1 MYWSS
6 GFNVPLWFIT
16 ERDVNITVDVDKID
30 ILRVRH
36 NFSRTFVTIAEPYNA
51 VRNYLR
57 RHQNG
62 NYTHLDLS
70 PYCVKILFVY
80 YDKSESPLWLDN
92 HWSYMTKKHC
102 LFFRDFK
109 ETMVTA
115 NPWYQKHKNVT
126 PVHQWNIS
134 MVQLEIGTYLRDIVQ
149 WFSGQAPSTT
159 SSCSNGWG
167 EVIVKIYIALD
178 LSLPQERRWAPRNP
192 RPPRLVNLNMIN
204 HHQKLQYEN

>member
-1 MYWSS
+1 MWKYY
-6 GFNVPLWFIT
+6 LFIT
-16 ERDVNITVDVDKID
+16 T
-30 ILRVRH
+30 
-36 NFSRTFVTIAEPYNA
+36 
-51 VRNYLR
+51 
-57 RHQNG
+57 
-62 NYTHLDLS
+62 
-70 PYCVKILFVY
+70 
-80 YDKSESPLWLDN
+80 SPLWLDN

-134 MVQLEIGTYLRDIVQ
+134 MVELEIGTYLRDIVQ

-178 LSLPQERRWAPRNP
+178 LSLPKMEMLLCRIFSQNTGTKCCEYVQRSGEWKRLIFYLQQDRKVAFSILIWYLLIIHTLNP
-192 RPPRLVNLNMIN
+192 VW
-204 HHQKLQYEN
+204 H